1 MNIHILLCSIP
12 YIISERRFAIYEF
25 IGDKIMFF
33 VKEEIRDMGVKKK
46 LKFLST
52 VFILG
57 LVILGVITTVGTVI
71 LKQQTNK
78 IAGNWLPAVDSV
90 WGINN
95 FTAEYRMKQ
104 YGHILATT
112 DAEMTSYEADL
123 DAIASDLSNAMA
135 VYQTTIII
143 EEDQKLFDRACQAW
157 EDYLKISEKALT
169 LSRMHKT
176 EEANAIMLGEAKD
189 VFEEFSRICQELV
202 EFNQKGANDAG
213 DYAGVTFVI
222 ILICNIVGLV
232 AATVIGTMTSGK
244 ITESITEPVGQL
256 VEAAAGLNRGDLKAA
271 TVLTYD
277 AKDELGELVK
287 NTRDSME
294 VLAGY
299 AEEIST
305 ILKEMANGDLTRED
319 ENIIDFRGDFGTIK
333 ESFVY
338 ILKRFN
344 TTLGEINGSSDKVA
358 SGADEIERAATA
370 LAEGTTDEASA
381 IQELTATIA
390 TVAGTA
396 NDSAKMTEEAFDK
409 ISKSVVDAESG
420 SEQMNLLMQ
429 EMGEITNISKEIVNI
444 ITTIEDIASQTNLL
458 SLNASIEAA
467 RAGESRRGFAVV
479 ADQIGKL
486 ASDSS
491 KAASTTRELIVK
503 TLEEIEKG
511 SESTKKTYEA
521 FKKIIDELKDF
532 AQVVN
537 DVKEHAEGQALA
549 LEEVSATVEQISY
562 VVQNTAASS
571 EECSAISEQLAGEAV
586 QLDKLVRRFTLFGQ
600 EHKEE
605 GVEA

>member
-1 MNIHILLCSIP
+1 
-12 YIISERRFAIYEF
+12 
-25 IGDKIMFF
+25 
-33 VKEEIRDMGVKKK
+33 
-46 LKFLST
+46 
-52 VFILG
+52 
-57 LVILGVITTVGTVI
+57 
-71 LKQQTNK
+71 
-78 IAGNWLPAVDSV
+78 
-90 WGINN
+90 
-95 FTAEYRMKQ
+95 
-104 YGHILATT
+104 
-112 DAEMTSYEADL
+112 
-123 DAIASDLSNAMA
+123 
-135 VYQTTIII
+135 
-143 EEDQKLFDRACQAW
+143 
-157 EDYLKISEKALT
+157 
-169 LSRMHKT
+169 
-176 EEANAIMLGEAKD
+176 
-189 VFEEFSRICQELV
+189 
-202 EFNQKGANDAG
+202 
-213 DYAGVTFVI
+213 
-222 ILICNIVGLV
+222 
-232 AATVIGTMTSGK
+232 
-244 ITESITEPVGQL
+244 
-256 VEAAAGLNRGDLKAA
+256 
-271 TVLTYD
+271 
-277 AKDELGELVK
+277 
-287 NTRDSME
+287 
-294 VLAGY
+294 
-299 AEEIST
+299 
-305 ILKEMANGDLTRED
+305 MANGDLTRED

-358 SGADEIERAATA
+358 SGADEIERASTA

-467 RAGESRRGFAVV
+467 RAGESGRGFAVV